1 MIFITFSQR
10 LTLAFTLNLIFS
22 EETLVN
28 HPVDIPDPQ
37 RASPPRAEPSAQVE
51 ISSSSGTLSPLA
63 QSEAPASPV
72 MNPSIQSEASSPL
85 RAQSPIGHAEN
96 PTITKVN
103 SPPLQPEASDM
114 PEMVPAPSQ
123 TEASASPRAPQAP
136 FSLVAQEIRPETEQ
150 NLAPVQEVRH
160 QVSRCT

>member
-28 HPVDIPDPQ
+28 HLVDIPDPQ

-51 ISSSSGTLSPLA
+51 ISSSSGTQSPLA
-63 QSEAPASPV
+63 RLEAPASPE

-96 PTITKVN
+96 PTITEVN
-103 SPPLQPEASDM
+103 PPPL
-114 PEMVPAPSQ
+114 
-123 TEASASPRAPQAP
+123 
-136 FSLVAQEIRPETEQ
+136 
-150 NLAPVQEVRH
+150 
-160 QVSRCT
+160 